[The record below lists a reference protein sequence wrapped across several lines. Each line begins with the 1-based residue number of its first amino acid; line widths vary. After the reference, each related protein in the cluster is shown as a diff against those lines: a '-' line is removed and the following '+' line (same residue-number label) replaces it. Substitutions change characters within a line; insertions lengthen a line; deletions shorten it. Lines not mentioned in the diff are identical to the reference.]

1 MTDGRRRY
9 SACCERRLDRSISR
23 MVRLWITRDC
33 VVVVMGVSG
42 AGKTEIARRLAAT
55 LHCGWIEADALHS
68 PENIERMRQG
78 ISLTDALRWPWLAAI
93 CNAANEMADRPLVIA
108 CSALKRRYR
117 DFMRERLVSLR
128 FLFLDG
134 PADLILARLKAR
146 TDHFATASL
155 LRSQLVDLEP
165 PAPDENALRV
175 DIAAS
180 PEDIVKRACLA
191 TSLAAFGPNRQPIR

>member
-1 MTDGRRRY
+1 
-9 SACCERRLDRSISR
+9 
-23 MVRLWITRDC
+23 MVRPWITRDC

-42 AGKTEIARRLAAT
+42 AGKSEIGRRLAAT

-78 ISLTDALRWPWLAAI
+78 IPMTDALRWPWLAAI
-93 CNAANEMADRPLVIA
+93 CNAANEVADRPLVIA

-117 DFMRERLVSLR
+117 DFMRERLAPVR

-134 PADLILARLKAR
+134 SADLILARLKAR
-146 TDHFATASL
+146 TDHFATESL
-155 LRSQLVDLEP
+155 LRSQLADLEP
-165 PAPDENALRV
+165 PTPDENALRV
-175 DIAAS
+175 DIASS

-191 TSLAAFGPNRQPIR
+191 TSPDG